1 MESKADGGGS
11 FESIPPPVGGL
22 GNYKGVM
29 LCTRPTAEV
38 RLPVGEDGKPPF
50 RPPPDMMAS
59 EPLGLAPP
67 IGRRLR
73 ARDEVKTRGPS
84 AALRRHVQWLK
95 DLQVQVKD
103 DQQKFE
109 DEELK
114 DVAKKQRMQQIFKQQ
129 RHAVR
134 ALKSKHVEEGGPDC
148 LPSRKDLEALLHN
161 RKTGKAKD
169 DGEEGKSRGGQ
180 KPLWAMTAPEKD
192 AFEEEEAMDLINFA
206 DGLDYEKY
214 MGDFEFRQCLEVL
227 RDRAKRLQK
236 EQDNFKDALLRDC
249 LDAESGGADS
259 VDGEVQAQA
268 PTSLRAR
275 VTEAGLDEA
284 LLKDRPDW
292 DASTVCS
299 DQLSAGG
306 AKDLRTAAGQLLEAA
321 PHLRGVHSKE
331 SMQRLIEK
339 AMAAETAA

>member
-29 LCTRPTAEV
+29 LCTRPTTEA
-38 RLPVGEDGKPPF
+38 RPPVGEDGKPPF

-95 DLQVQVKD
+95 DLQVQVKE

-134 ALKSKHVEEGGPDC
+134 ALKAKHVEEGGPDC
-148 LPSRKDLEALLHN
+148 LPSRKDLEAVLHN
-161 RKTGKAKD
+161 RKGGKSKE
-169 DGEEGKSRGGQ
+169 DGEEGKVKGGL
-180 KPLWAMTAPEKD
+180 KPLWAMTVPEKD

-214 MGDFEFRQCLEVL
+214 IGDLEFRQCLEVL

-236 EQDNFKDALLRDC
+236 EQDNFKDALLRD
-249 LDAESGGADS
+249 LDVESGGAES

-268 PTSLRAR
+268 PGALRAR
-275 VTEAGLDEA
+275 VAEAGHETIPLE
-284 LLKDRPDW
+284 DRPDW

-299 DQLSAGG
+299 ERQGAGP
-306 AKDLRTAAGQLLEAA
+306 ARDLRTAAGQLLEAA

-339 AMAAETAA
+339 SMAAETAA